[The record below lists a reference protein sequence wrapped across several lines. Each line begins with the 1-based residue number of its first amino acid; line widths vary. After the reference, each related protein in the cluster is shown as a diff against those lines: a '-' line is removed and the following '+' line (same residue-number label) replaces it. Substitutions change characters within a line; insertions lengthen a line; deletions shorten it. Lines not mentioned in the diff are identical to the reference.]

1 MIYGN
6 LKTFMIMLDLKEL
19 EEYDKWFAYYNEPVY
34 FPYEF
39 TIWQYTSKGKV
50 NGIDGNVDLNV
61 GMKVYG
67 E

>member
-1 MIYGN
+1 M
-6 LKTFMIMLDLKEL
+6 DLKEL